1 MCIRTLVLTVHVALG
16 HWPQSEVAWD
26 VASRCHPST
35 LSLQATSR
43 CSTPQAAP
51 HTIQRGMLPAGRLQV
66 SAQAAAYQTATEPPP
81 TAAPFKPRVFADYSI
96 YKGKGA
102 LSLKVLILERYTCYD
117 TGMECETTADQLVA
131 HLDNEPHVCRVRPSS
146 RSGRRPLQQ
155 TLESIGRGPCFSS
168 LHPLTRVA
176 RRVALASAD
185 MSGERSR

>member
-1 MCIRTLVLTVHVALG
+1 MLALTVHVALG
-16 HWPQSEVAWD
+16 HRPHFEVAWD
-26 VASRCHPST
+26 AASRYQSSN

-43 CSTPQAAP
+43 LCAPQAAP

-81 TAAPFKPRVFADYSI
+81 TSAPFKPRVFADYSI

-102 LSLKVLILERYTCYD
+102 LSLKVLIFKRHTCFD
-117 TGMECETTADQLVA
+117 TGTKCETTADQLVA
-131 HLDNEPHVCRVRPSS
+131 RLHNEPHMCRVRPSS
-146 RSGRRPLQQ
+146 RSGRRPRQQ

-168 LHPLTRVA
+168 LHHPTKAV